1 MSRFPPFVIYL
12 SPALKR
18 VFMHAADYAHK
29 SLSEHVRDLLAADV
43 EFRASQGEPHF
54 DNLQVELREA
64 LEANRLRE
72 VEIKTRPR
80 PSRRKEAREIDSDK
94 SGPPAIQT
102 TPVHS
107 DSK

>member
-18 VFMHAADYAHK
+18 IFMHAADYAHK

-43 EFRASQGEPHF
+43 EKRAAAGEPHF
-54 DNLQVELREA
+54 DTLASELREA

-72 VEIKTRPR
+72 IEIRTRPR
-80 PSRRKEAREIDSDK
+80 PSRRKVA
-94 SGPPAIQT
+94 SGEETSTEVGNA
-102 TPVHS
+102 
-107 DSK
+107 